1 MSSGWRSTKIKKTRS
16 MSAKPGHEKQVKWV
30 KEGTVR
36 IIGVFDYRPK
46 LGVGHLNGWPA
57 QIVDLELFEKL
68 K

>member
-1 MSSGWRSTKIKKTRS
+1 